1 MTLIKPFK
9 GVRYSQSRAGD
20 IASLVAPPYDIISEE
35 EKQSL
40 HQRSPNNIIHL
51 DYGLDKKGDSDKNNK
66 YTRAAE
72 LWAKWRDEGVL
83 GLDQTPTIYRYQTEF
98 QLKTPEGLMTFTRP
112 GFVSL
117 LKLQEYEDGIV
128 RPHERTMAGPKEDRF
143 NLIFSTRAQFSQI
156 MMFYSDPEAV
166 IDQALGMEPPS
177 GAEVLS
183 VEDDIGVTHSLWP
196 VTDAEAHR
204 AAVEYLA
211 GLPVYIADGHHR
223 YETTLAVRRHL
234 KKNSPLFAEGA
245 DYIMTYFTPMENEA
259 LAVLPYNRVIH
270 NLPKRR
276 LSGMLKKLE
285 ANFEID
291 RVLRSPAEP
300 GETRR
305 DFVRELRKRGQERT
319 VFGLVD
325 GPNGHGYFLSLRP
338 DADPAA
344 EEAGAAAKALRHL
357 DVVILEDLVL
367 VDALGIQRKDLL
379 NEKHVAYETDYDVV
393 IDSLAEENNQLGI
406 LLNPTPLKDV
416 VRVSDL
422 GGTMPEKSTYFFP
435 KLATGLVMHDMEKGV
450 G

>member
-9 GVRYSQSRAGD
+9 GVRYDQSRAGD
-20 IASLVAPPYDIISEE
+20 IANLVAPPYDIISEE

-40 HQRSPNNIIHL
+40 HKRSPHNIVHL
-51 DYGLDKKGDSDKNNK
+51 DYGLDRAGDDEKDNK
-66 YTRAAE
+66 YARAAA
-72 LWAKWRDEGVL
+72 LWNKWRTGGIL
-83 GLDQTPTIYRYQTEF
+83 AMDQAPAIYRYQTEF
-98 QLKTPEGLMTFTRP
+98 QLKTHDGLMTFTRP

-143 NLIFSTRAQFSQI
+143 NLILGTRAQFSQI

-166 IDQALGMEPPS
+166 IDEALGMGPPP

-196 VTDAEAHR
+196 ITDADAHK
-204 AAVEYLA
+204 AVIEHLA
-211 GLPVYIADGHHR
+211 GRPVYIADGHHR

-245 DYIMTYFTPMENEA
+245 DYIMTYFTPKENEA

-285 ANFEID
+285 SNFEID
-291 RVLRSPAEP
+291 RVLRSPIEP
-300 GETRR
+300 GEPRR
-305 DFVRELRKRGQERT
+305 DFMRELRKRGEERT

-325 GPNGHGYFLSLRP
+325 GPNGHGYYLSIRP

-367 VDALGIQRKDLL
+367 LGALGIEKKDLF
-379 NEKHVAYETDYDVV
+379 NEKHVAYETDYDDV
-393 IDSLAEENNQLGI
+393 IDALAEENNQLGI
-406 LLNPTPLKDV
+406 LLNPTPLDDV

-435 KLATGLVMHDMEKGV
+435 KLATGLVLHDMEKGTV
-450 G
+450 